1 MGKVLVHF
9 SEDVITHNDPCDC
22 AQNKDRD
29 WDDSFV
35 YAYVDEDKYND
46 WVNTL
51 KHQQELKRYFYDIEE
66 KAEENNKYKMWLEK
80 KGYKWH
86 NGE

>member
-35 YAYVDEDKYND
+35 YAYVDESMFKE
-46 WVNTL
+46 WVYL
-51 KHQQELKRYFYDIEE
+51 LKRFNELRNYFINVER
-66 KAEENNKYKMWLEK
+66 ENDGRLE
-80 KGYKWH
+80 G
-86 NGE
+86 